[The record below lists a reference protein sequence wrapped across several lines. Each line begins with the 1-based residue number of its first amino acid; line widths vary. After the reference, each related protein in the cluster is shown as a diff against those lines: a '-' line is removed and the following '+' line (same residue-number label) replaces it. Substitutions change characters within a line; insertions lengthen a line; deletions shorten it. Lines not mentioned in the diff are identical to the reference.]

1 MVPITDSFNTP
12 RGICKWVSGLGQLP
26 HRAWGWGA
34 PWASLCP
41 GRRPKIFARVFAILG
56 GCLGGCRVGGL
67 TPRTGVGGWVNGNW
81 YHFSLFL
88 TFFAF
93 FFLPQSRPIYCC
105 LSVQYVFLQGSI
117 SPRPKPFSSL
127 WCPQRPPPHPPR
139 PPPPRVPIRPPT
151 CMTCADR

>member
-93 FFLPQSRPIYCC
+93 FFY
-105 LSVQYVFLQGSI
+105 LSHVQYIAVSVCSMSFCRDPSVPAP
-117 SPRPKPFSSL
+117 SPSPLFGAHSV
-127 WCPQRPPPHPPR
+127 PPHTPR
-139 PPPPRVPIRPPT
+139 GLLHPGSPSVPQH
-151 CMTCADR
+151 A